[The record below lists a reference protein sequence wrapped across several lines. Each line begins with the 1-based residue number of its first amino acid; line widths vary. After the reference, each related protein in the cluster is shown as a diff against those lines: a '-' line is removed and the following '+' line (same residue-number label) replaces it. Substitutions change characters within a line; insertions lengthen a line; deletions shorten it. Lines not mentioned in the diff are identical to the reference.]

1 MPPSLLPPNSRRA
14 AHARGGL
21 GRLRRRRGTGLGRP
35 QSDERPPR
43 PSQLACAIHSA
54 VHSAVHSALHGA
66 LRGALHRALCC
77 DPHSLRALRRL
88 TSPAATLTPTLT
100 PHAHPHPQPQ
110 RPPGGSLLGAT
121 PGHRLIAK
129 AGEVLAGVLDG
140 GGPHARACAA
150 AAPESRP
157 DGGGV
162 YGCILARALEITC
175 APCALFAPSL
185 HSAAPCTPLP
195 DRPPTHPPACSSPS
209 PSPASS
215 FLTLTPV
222 CRRPA
227 RAPPAARTAAALQLP
242 TRAAAVPAGGLRHRR
257 ARARGAHTNALSVHE
272 RSVPARAD
280 RAALARADLLF
291 EDGGRGL
298 ITSVARLGHLIN
310 TPN

>member
-1 MPPSLLPPNSRRA
+1 MAPSLLPPNSRRA

-35 QSDERPPR
+35 QSDEWPPR

-54 VHSAVHSALHGA
+54 VHSALHTALHDA
-66 LRGALHRALCC
+66 LRSALCC
-77 DPHSLRALRRL
+77 GPRNLRALRRL

-100 PHAHPHPQPQ
+100 PHAHPHPHPQ
-110 RPPGGSLLGAT
+110 HPLGGSLLGAT

-162 YGCILARALEITC
+162 YGCILARALELTC
-175 APCALFAPSL
+175 ALCPLIAPSLRPPCALFAL
-185 HSAAPCTPLP
+185 CRAAPSTPP
-195 DRPPTHPPACSSPS
+195 ARWPTLPPACPSPS
-209 PSPASS
+209 PFPASS
-215 FLTLTPV
+215 FLTLTP

-227 RAPPAARTAAALQLP
+227 CAPPAARTAATLQLP

-257 ARARGAHTNALSVHE
+257 ARARGANTDALSVHE
-272 RSVPARAD
+272 RGVSARTD

-298 ITSVARLGHLIN
+298 NSLWVT
-310 TPN
+310 